1 MTHAMRAT
9 SKQWGV
15 RQASLLFAACLL
27 AGIAAGYLLHWWKG
41 TPGFANTAGTS
52 TTATQT
58 PAGTPIS
65 AGGADGSVKTLL
77 AQIAADPK
85 NPDLLTHVGDV
96 YYDQQQYAQAVR
108 YYAQALT
115 IRPGDAAVRTD
126 MGTADWYLGHA
137 DEALAQYD
145 QALHDVPDNANTLF
159 NRGLVRWQ
167 GKADRAGALADWN
180 HLMQVHP
187 DYEQREKVQQ
197 MIADLERKK
206 GAKGP

>member
-145 QALHDVPDNANTLF
+145 QA
-159 NRGLVRWQ
+159 
-167 GKADRAGALADWN
+167 GALADWN